1 MVYYAKRN
9 AMREWINFKVQQFN
23 NDAYLNDELST
34 IEQQTLK
41 YKISSL
47 HPYFYKGESAKNL
60 EEYIRELLKREYAQ
74 NLATQIEN
82 NKFIYGNNM
91 ADVMSFA
98 KRFIQTYSD
107 VYDLNS
113 KADAKNAG
121 TSIKEL
127 VKCYKELKNN
137 LFDKKDLDDL
147 TDFLLRLPTEIRIQ
161 SQYLDQ
167 YAPYYANAL
176 KFFLSV
182 LTTVFNT
189 DLKQPKPQALSGF
202 SEEIINTDKRRF
214 DDWFDRFE
222 SEYTY
227 ENSVVQ
233 KDFNDCSAHI
243 YVSAESFN
251 NLKVYF
257 KDIEFYAENTFQT
270 ITDLFLS
277 FDYVRT
283 LEFENCTF
291 NFWFYGNMKSFLF
304 KNCVFNDALNY
315 NAKLSKNYQPVVSVL
330 MFENCIFNS
339 DVTIDDITE
348 GMSNT
353 LILKDC
359 RFAKDANFRLSN
371 VLFLKTIFE
380 NNIFEGKVFFENI
393 RLSSL
398 NWKNLFFLSDF
409 RNNKVVLA
417 STAKISQILFGAK
430 VVKSANK
437 SISNFIKILRA
448 NKIAD
453 YATELENLY
462 FNNMDTTKS
471 KTEFDI
477 AIQSNWLNMKQTA
490 SFLGISYAT
499 LLSMRKEDKAT
510 GIVRIPYVGEGKS
523 TRYYVPLLQ
532 AYKDR
537 NMTLV
542 NQLAKEMETKK

>member
-1 MVYYAKRN
+1 MYYAKRN

-23 NDAYLNDELST
+23 NDTYLNDELST

-41 YKISSL
+41 YKISPL
-47 HPYFYKGESAKNL
+47 HPYLYKGESAKNL
-60 EEYIRELLKREYAQ
+60 EKYIRELLKREYAQ

-82 NKFIYGNNM
+82 NKFIYGNSM

-107 VYDLNS
+107 VYELNS

-127 VKCYKELKNN
+127 VKCYKELNNN

-147 TDFLLRLPTEIRIQ
+147 TDFLLRLPTTIRIQ
-161 SQYLDQ
+161 SQYFDQ

-202 SEEIINTDKRRF
+202 SEEIINTDKKRF

-227 ENSVVQ
+227 ENPVVQ
-233 KDFNDCSAHI
+233 KDFDDCSVHI
-243 YVSAESFN
+243 YISVESFN
-251 NLKVYF
+251 NLKVHF

-270 ITDLFLS
+270 ITDLFLG

-291 NFWFYGNMKSFLF
+291 NFWFYGNIKSFLF
-304 KNCVFNDALNY
+304 KNCVFNDAFDY
-315 NAKLSKNYQPVVSVL
+315 NAKLSKHYQPVVSVL

-339 DVTIDDITE
+339 DVTIDDIKE

-409 RNNKVVLA
+409 RNNKVVLPSA
-417 STAKISQILFGAK
+417 AKISQILFGAK

>member
-1 MVYYAKRN
+1 
-9 AMREWINFKVQQFN
+9 MREWINFKVQQFN

>member
-1 MVYYAKRN
+1 
-9 AMREWINFKVQQFN
+9 MREWINFKVQQFN
-23 NDAYLNDELST
+23 NDTYLNDELST

-41 YKISSL
+41 YKIFSL
-47 HPYFYKGESAKNL
+47 HPYLYKGESAKNL
-60 EEYIRELLKREYAQ
+60 EKYICELLKREYAK

-91 ADVMSFA
+91 TDVMSFA

-113 KADAKNAG
+113 KADAINAG

-127 VKCYKELKNN
+127 VKCYKELNNN

-167 YAPYYANAL
+167 YAPYYANTL

-182 LTTVFNT
+182 LTTVFNIG
-189 DLKQPKPQALSGF
+189 LKQPKPQALSGF
-202 SEEIINTDKRRF
+202 SAEIINTDKKRF

-227 ENSVVQ
+227 ENPVVQ
-233 KDFNDCSAHI
+233 KDFNNCSAHI

-270 ITDLFLS
+270 ITDLFLG

-283 LEFENCTF
+283 LEFENCTL

-304 KNCVFNDALNY
+304 KNCVFNDAINY
-315 NAKLSKNYQPVVSVL
+315 NAKLSKHYQPVVSVL

-339 DVTIDDITE
+339 DVTIDDIKE

-359 RFAKDANFRLSN
+359 RFAKNANFHLSN

-510 GIVRIPYVGEGKS
+510 GIVRIPYIGEGKS

>member
-1 MVYYAKRN
+1 MYYAKRN

-23 NDAYLNDELST
+23 NDTYLNDELST

-41 YKISSL
+41 YRISSL
-47 HPYFYKGESAKNL
+47 HPYLYKGESAKNL
-60 EEYIRELLKREYAQ
+60 EAYIRELLKREYAK

-82 NKFIYGNNM
+82 NKFIYSNNM

-121 TSIKEL
+121 NSIKEL
-127 VKCYKELKNN
+127 VKCYKELNNN

-182 LTTVFNT
+182 LTTIFNIG
-189 DLKQPKPQALSGF
+189 LKQPKPQALSGF

-222 SEYTY
+222 NEYTY
-227 ENSVVQ
+227 ENPTVQ

-257 KDIEFYAENTFQT
+257 KDIEFYAENVFQT
-270 ITDLFLS
+270 ITDLFLG

-304 KNCVFNDALNY
+304 KNCVFNDAFNY
-315 NAKLSKNYQPVVSVL
+315 NAKLNKHYQSVVSVL

-339 DVTIDDITE
+339 DVTIDDIKE

-490 SFLGISYAT
+490 SFLGFSYAT

-542 NQLAKEMETKK
+542 NQLAKEME